1 MAHRESEI
9 IPWEC
14 RDVEDQAKAYYNQP
28 LRSSNKALADENT
41 RLKKLLRENGISW
54 SPISANYQNLKSS
67 ARREQALSSGTR
79 SFPYIPTEVLLR
91 ILNYSMTS
99 KDTII
104 DPLSKLTREN
114 LTAEEKSRGNQ
125 VAIHFLATC
134 KAMHDE
140 GSRMFWSQNTFTFTT
155 PQAVKNFAEL
165 DFGFRKDI
173 KHVNFRIVAQFYDD
187 KKRKHKLE
195 RSYHPSLKSDIILR
209 TIPRVKERSYARGGF
224 RAYTWGQV
232 TDFLRALR
240 PPFDPQHDRKLVRPK
255 LLPGLD
261 SLRIDLVNFLD
272 DFLPMPGSDMH
283 DIASHELGCSLNELQ
298 VTGLPIDDSGSKVTA
313 ELTGLLRDEGL
324 FLAGLPSFVQVKN
337 SLKPLP
343 GISSCARVVRAW
355 KTVREKK
362 GSDFPGL
369 YPPVGYPDGED
380 DDSYSSDPELHELHT
395 HPTEPIMPPAPREP
409 GHPKSAPSRRD
420 LTIWKKV
427 PKSRDHSGDDERQWT
442 EFCRSSG
449 YPMED
454 IEDMMGDDDELGIC
468 PCCGEP
474 HPSILDLLDMDWNA
488 GSSSSDDDSD

>member
-1 MAHRESEI
+1 MANREFEI
-9 IPWEC
+9 MPWEC
-14 RDVEDQAKAYYNQP
+14 RDVEDQAEAYYNQP
-28 LRSSNKALADENT
+28 LRSSNQALAEENAK
-41 RLKKLLRENGISW
+41 LKKLLRENGISW
-54 SPISANYQNLKSS
+54 SPVSANYQNLQAG
-67 ARREQALSSGTR
+67 ARRKQDPSSRTR
-79 SFPYIPTEVLLR
+79 SFPYLPTEVLLR
-91 ILNYSMTS
+91 ILKYSMTS

-104 DPLSKLTREN
+104 DPLTKLTPDN
-114 LTAEEKSRGNQ
+114 LTAQEKSRGNQ
-125 VAIHFLATC
+125 IAIHFLATC

-140 GSRMFWSQNTFTFTT
+140 GSRMFWSHNTFTFTNEH
-155 PQAVKNFAEL
+155 AVRNFAEL

-195 RSYHPSLKSDIILR
+195 RSYHPSLKSDITLR
-209 TIPRVKERSYARGGF
+209 TIPRVSERTYARGGF
-224 RAYTWGQV
+224 RCYTWAQV

-240 PPFDPQHDRKLVRPK
+240 PPFDPKHDKRLVRPK
-255 LLPGLD
+255 LLPGLE
-261 SLRIDLVNFLD
+261 SLRIDLVNFID
-272 DFLPMPGSDMH
+272 DFLPMPSSDLH
-283 DIASHELGCSLNELQ
+283 DVASHELGCSLNELQ
-298 VTGLPIDDSGSKVTA
+298 VTGLPIDDAGSKATA

-355 KTVREKK
+355 KTIKAKR
-362 GSDFPGL
+362 
-369 YPPVGYPDGED
+369 ED
-380 DDSYSSDPELHELHT
+380 DGDSDSDPGNETDEGHY
-395 HPTEPIMPPAPREP
+395 HPKEPIMPPAPRET

-420 LTIWKKV
+420 LTIWKRV
-427 PKSRDHSGDDERQWT
+427 PKSRDGDGDDRQWT

-474 HPSILDLLDMDWNA
+474 HPSLLDLLETDNEEDIQE
-488 GSSSSDDDSD
+488 D